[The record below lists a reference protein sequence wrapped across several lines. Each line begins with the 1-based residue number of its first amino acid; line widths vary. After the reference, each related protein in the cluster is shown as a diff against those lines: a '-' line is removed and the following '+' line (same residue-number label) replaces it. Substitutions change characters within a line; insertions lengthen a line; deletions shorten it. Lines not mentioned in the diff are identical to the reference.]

1 MKFVVVDKYNQVY
14 PFDVSEETLNNW
26 AMSLANVIKAA
37 EYHYN
42 ERNYSLPYE
51 FLVEG
56 VKL

>member
-1 MKFVVVDKYNQVY
+1 MDRYNQVY